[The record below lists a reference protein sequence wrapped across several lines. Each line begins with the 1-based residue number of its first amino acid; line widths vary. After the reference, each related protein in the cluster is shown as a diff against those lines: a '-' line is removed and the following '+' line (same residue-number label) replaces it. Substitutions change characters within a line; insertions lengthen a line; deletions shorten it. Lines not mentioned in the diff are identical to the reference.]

1 MQKHKDVLTTGQVAK
16 LCNVAPRTV
25 SKWFDSGTLR
35 GYRIPGSKDRRIP
48 LNQLIAFM
56 KFHGMPL
63 NGLAND
69 KPLVLVLDNDSATNG
84 VLGEA
89 LCEAGEFEVS
99 YAQTAFE
106 AGVAV
111 ESLKPAVMVV
121 DVSLPDVQPQQLCR
135 DLRSTEG
142 LESLKLIATSG
153 GLTEGQGQSMLQAG
167 FDAYLPKPFEVDHLA
182 KVIVKVLA

>member
-1 MQKHKDVLTTGQVAK
+1 
-16 LCNVAPRTV
+16 
-25 SKWFDSGTLR
+25 
-35 GYRIPGSKDRRIP
+35 
-48 LNQLIAFM
+48 
-56 KFHGMPL
+56 
-63 NGLAND
+63 
-69 KPLVLVLDNDSATNG
+69 
-84 VLGEA
+84 
-89 LCEAGEFEVS
+89 
-99 YAQTAFE
+99 
-106 AGVAV
+106 
-111 ESLKPAVMVV
+111 MVV